1 MRYFYFVFLLLLI
14 NSGTLLNAQDV
25 RFTASAPGV
34 VEQGEQFQLIFS
46 INKKADQFIPPGLR
60 DFNVLMGPSTSYNQ
74 STSVINGKLSQN
86 VSYTYT
92 YIIQAN
98 SEGKFTIPAAQVLVD
113 GKSYE
118 SQPLQIEVVSGSSRA
133 NPIDEGTTT
142 TSQGIGNEDLFVRL
156 IVDKREIYQGDR
168 ITATIKIYSRVNLSG
183 FDDVR
188 YPDFAGFL
196 REDIETPPLQSLE
209 RESVDGQIYGTGI
222 LSRFVLFP
230 QKSGELVIDPVEITA
245 LIQQRVSS
253 QSSRSFFDDFF
264 DSYQTL
270 RKDISSPVIK
280 IKVKPLPAGTPQSFS
295 GAVGSF
301 RMEASL
307 DKNEVL
313 TNEAVTLRIKVSGQG
328 NLKLIQAPG
337 IDFPLDFESY
347 DPKVTSNIKSSM
359 SGTSGSKTF
368 EYLMIPR
375 FAGKFRIPPVKL
387 SYFDPVEARYKSLS
401 SGEFQII
408 VEKGEDEEGL
418 TMVSSPSKEDI
429 RFIGKDIRFIQ
440 TGPVKLSLIGNTLW
454 GKLWYFFLYLVFIL
468 VFGLVYLF
476 RKRKRM
482 EQANVML
489 AKNRKASKLARKRLK
504 SASQYLKESNE
515 SALYEAILKA
525 LWGYLSDKLSIPASN
540 LSRENIAVNLKKY
553 SIDKKLIQAFS
564 DLLDECEYAQYAPQ
578 GSGSEMKEVYE
589 KAVQMIVKLEQKL
602 K

>member
-1 MRYFYFVFLLLLI
+1 
-14 NSGTLLNAQDV
+14 
-25 RFTASAPGV
+25 
-34 VEQGEQFQLIFS
+34 
-46 INKKADQFIPPGLR
+46 
-60 DFNVLMGPSTSYNQ
+60 
-74 STSVINGKLSQN
+74 
-86 VSYTYT
+86 
-92 YIIQAN
+92 
-98 SEGKFTIPAAQVLVD
+98 
-113 GKSYE
+113 
-118 SQPLQIEVVSGSSRA
+118 
-133 NPIDEGTTT
+133 
-142 TSQGIGNEDLFVRL
+142 
-156 IVDKREIYQGDR
+156 
-168 ITATIKIYSRVNLSG
+168 
-183 FDDVR
+183 
-188 YPDFAGFL
+188 
-196 REDIETPPLQSLE
+196 
-209 RESVDGQIYGTGI
+209 
-222 LSRFVLFP
+222 
-230 QKSGELVIDPVEITA
+230 
-245 LIQQRVSS
+245 
-253 QSSRSFFDDFF
+253 
-264 DSYQTL
+264 
-270 RKDISSPVIK
+270 
-280 IKVKPLPAGTPQSFS
+280 
-295 GAVGSF
+295 
-301 RMEASL
+301 
-307 DKNEVL
+307 
-313 TNEAVTLRIKVSGQG
+313 
-328 NLKLIQAPG
+328 
-337 IDFPLDFESY
+337 
-347 DPKVTSNIKSSM
+347 M

-578 GSGSEMKEVYE
+578 GSGSEKKEVYE